1 MKHGHNQGTP
11 TKMHGKAVGI
21 GGLAGGPKLMAES
34 TAAGA
39 HYTGARADL
48 SLLLASGTA
57 RVEEIWA
64 LKPG

>member
-1 MKHGHNQGTP
+1 
-11 TKMHGKAVGI
+11 MHGKAVGI

-39 HYTGARADL
+39 HYTGAGADF